1 MATENNNAAATNK
14 KSASVSAKDTES
26 YRTLF
31 LEPGEVGARKGI
43 FVPRELVD
51 RLKMTVPLLDVDGLT
66 IGVYVTRILLDHL
79 KGNADILNTLMEK
92 GKKINME
99 FKRNN
104 QLYKTF
110 IILYI
115 RVLLLRVRFSLIS

>member
-1 MATENNNAAATNK
+1 MSTENNSAATTNK
-14 KSASVSAKDTES
+14 KSAAVSAKDMDS
-26 YRTLF
+26 YRSLF

-51 RLKMTVPLLDVDGLT
+51 RLKMTVPLLDVEGLT

-92 GKKINME
+92 GKK
-99 FKRNN
+99 
-104 QLYKTF
+104 KTR
-110 IILYI
+110 L
-115 RVLLLRVRFSLIS
+115 

>member
-31 LEPGEVGARKGI
+31 LESGEVGARKGI

-51 RLKMTVPLLDVDGLT
+51 RLKMTVPLLDVEGLT

-92 GKKINME
+92 GKK
-99 FKRNN
+99 
-104 QLYKTF
+104 KTR
-110 IILYI
+110 L
-115 RVLLLRVRFSLIS
+115 

>member
-1 MATENNNAAATNK
+1 MATENNSSVTTNK
-14 KSASVSAKDTES
+14 KSPAVSAKDMDS
-26 YRTLF
+26 YRSLF

-51 RLKMTVPLLDVDGLT
+51 RLKMTVPLLDVEGLT

-92 GKKINME
+92 GKK
-99 FKRNN
+99 
-104 QLYKTF
+104 KTR
-110 IILYI
+110 L
-115 RVLLLRVRFSLIS
+115 

>member
-1 MATENNNAAATNK
+1 MATENNSAAATNK

-26 YRTLF
+26 YRSLF

-92 GKKINME
+92 GKK
-99 FKRNN
+99 
-104 QLYKTF
+104 KTR
-110 IILYI
+110 L
-115 RVLLLRVRFSLIS
+115 

>member
-1 MATENNNAAATNK
+1 MATENNSAAATNK
-14 KSASVSAKDTES
+14 KTASVSAKDTES

-92 GKKINME
+92 GKK
-99 FKRNN
+99 
-104 QLYKTF
+104 KTR
-110 IILYI
+110 L
-115 RVLLLRVRFSLIS
+115 

>member
-1 MATENNNAAATNK
+1 MATENNSAAATNK
-14 KSASVSAKDTES
+14 KSASVSAKDTQS

-92 GKKINME
+92 GKK
-99 FKRNN
+99 
-104 QLYKTF
+104 KTR
-110 IILYI
+110 L
-115 RVLLLRVRFSLIS
+115 

>member
-66 IGVYVTRILLDHL
+66 IGVYVTQILLDHL

-92 GKKINME
+92 GKK
-99 FKRNN
+99 
-104 QLYKTF
+104 KTR
-110 IILYI
+110 L
-115 RVLLLRVRFSLIS
+115 

>member
-1 MATENNNAAATNK
+1 MSTQNNSAATTNK
-14 KSASVSAKDTES
+14 KSAAVSAKDMDS

-51 RLKMTVPLLDVDGLT
+51 RLKMTVPLLDVEGLT

-92 GKKINME
+92 GKK
-99 FKRNN
+99 
-104 QLYKTF
+104 KTR
-110 IILYI
+110 L
-115 RVLLLRVRFSLIS
+115 

>member
-1 MATENNNAAATNK
+1 MSTQNNSAATTNK
-14 KSASVSAKDTES
+14 KSAAVSAKDMDS
-26 YRTLF
+26 YRSLF

-51 RLKMTVPLLDVDGLT
+51 RLKITVPLLDVEGLT

-92 GKKINME
+92 GKK
-99 FKRNN
+99 
-104 QLYKTF
+104 KTR
-110 IILYI
+110 L
-115 RVLLLRVRFSLIS
+115 

>member
-1 MATENNNAAATNK
+1 MATENYSAAATNK
-14 KSASVSAKDTES
+14 KTAAVSAKETDS
-26 YRTLF
+26 YRSLF

-92 GKKINME
+92 GKK
-99 FKRNN
+99 
-104 QLYKTF
+104 KTR
-110 IILYI
+110 L
-115 RVLLLRVRFSLIS
+115 

>member
-1 MATENNNAAATNK
+1 MSTENNSAATTNK
-14 KSASVSAKDTES
+14 KSAAVSAKDTDS
-26 YRTLF
+26 YRSLF

-51 RLKMTVPLLDVDGLT
+51 RLKMTVPLLDVEGLT

-92 GKKINME
+92 GKK
-99 FKRNN
+99 
-104 QLYKTF
+104 KTR
-110 IILYI
+110 L
-115 RVLLLRVRFSLIS
+115 

>member
-1 MATENNNAAATNK
+1 MSTQNNSAATTNK
-14 KSASVSAKDTES
+14 KSAAVSAKDMDS
-26 YRTLF
+26 YRSLF

-92 GKKINME
+92 GKK
-99 FKRNN
+99 
-104 QLYKTF
+104 KTR
-110 IILYI
+110 L
-115 RVLLLRVRFSLIS
+115 

>member
-1 MATENNNAAATNK
+1 MATENNSAAATNK
-14 KSASVSAKDTES
+14 KSASVSEKDTES

-51 RLKMTVPLLDVDGLT
+51 RLKMTVPLLDVEGLT

-79 KGNADILNTLMEK
+79 KRNADILNTLMEK
-92 GKKINME
+92 GKK
-99 FKRNN
+99 
-104 QLYKTF
+104 KTR
-110 IILYI
+110 L
-115 RVLLLRVRFSLIS
+115 

>member
-1 MATENNNAAATNK
+1 MATENNSAAATNK

-51 RLKMTVPLLDVDGLT
+51 KLAKIVALFDVPDLT
-66 IGVYVTRILLDHL
+66 IGAFVTNVLVDHL
-79 KGNADILNTLMEK
+79 MTNRDVINELTNRGNI
-92 GKKINME
+92 
-99 FKRNN
+99 
-104 QLYKTF
+104 KTA
-110 IILYI
+110 L
-115 RVLLLRVRFSLIS
+115 

>member
-1 MATENNNAAATNK
+1 MATENNSAATTNK
-14 KSASVSAKDTES
+14 KYAAVSAKDMDS
-26 YRTLF
+26 YRSLF

-51 RLKMTVPLLDVDGLT
+51 RLKMTVPLLDVEGLT

-92 GKKINME
+92 GKK
-99 FKRNN
+99 
-104 QLYKTF
+104 KTR
-110 IILYI
+110 L
-115 RVLLLRVRFSLIS
+115 

>member
-1 MATENNNAAATNK
+1 MATEYNSAVTTNK
-14 KSASVSAKDTES
+14 KNVAISAKDTDS

-51 RLKMTVPLLDVDGLT
+51 RLKMTVPLLDVEGLT

-92 GKKINME
+92 GKK
-99 FKRNN
+99 
-104 QLYKTF
+104 KTR
-110 IILYI
+110 L
-115 RVLLLRVRFSLIS
+115 

>member
-66 IGVYVTRILLDHL
+66 IGVYVTRILPDHL
-79 KGNADILNTLMEK
+79 NGNADILNTLMEK
-92 GKKINME
+92 GKK
-99 FKRNN
+99 
-104 QLYKTF
+104 KTR
-110 IILYI
+110 L
-115 RVLLLRVRFSLIS
+115 

>member
-14 KSASVSAKDTES
+14 KTASVSAKDTES

-92 GKKINME
+92 GKK
-99 FKRNN
+99 
-104 QLYKTF
+104 KTR
-110 IILYI
+110 L
-115 RVLLLRVRFSLIS
+115 

>member
-31 LEPGEVGARKGI
+31 LELGEVGARKGI

-92 GKKINME
+92 GKK
-99 FKRNN
+99 
-104 QLYKTF
+104 KTR
-110 IILYI
+110 L
-115 RVLLLRVRFSLIS
+115 